1 MTSSSF
7 CFVLNFMQ
15 KSEKKQGASPKKKA
29 LQRNEQVAGR
39 AGR

>member
-29 LQRNEQVAGR
+29 LQRDEQVAGR